1 MTPTHEALL
10 ATHKAAAL
18 KLIDICEPYLG
29 LTYAVALRK
38 AGSNEL
44 PFPAFRPMASQ
55 RSPWMVKVEDLADF
69 LDEQAAAAKVEW
81 LNSQV

>member
-10 ATHKAAAL
+10 ATHKAAVL

-38 AGSNEL
+38 AGSHEL
-44 PFPAFRPMASQ
+44 PFPTFRPIANQ
-55 RSPWMVKVEDLADF
+55 RSPWMVKVEDLANF
-69 LDEQAAAAKVEW
+69 LDAQAEAAQIEW